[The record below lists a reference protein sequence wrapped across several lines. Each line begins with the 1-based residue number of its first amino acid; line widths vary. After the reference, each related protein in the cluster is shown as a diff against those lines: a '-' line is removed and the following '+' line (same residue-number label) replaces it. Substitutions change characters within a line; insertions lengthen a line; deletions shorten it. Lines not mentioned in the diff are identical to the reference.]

1 MGKAAIWLFIFFL
14 FSFICWFSHS
24 AVSKDWIQVF
34 VIPWPIVH
42 QAPLSME
49 FSRQVYWSG
58 LPCPPPG
65 KLPNPPVL
73 QVGALLSEPSGKP
86 KVKRTQ
92 KKSHRHCMVICC
104 WSDPLQLSESWQSHY
119 IWEVCLAN
127 RWDGLKLATPAAS
140 IGKQNGPNS
149 FLQQCPT
156 ACHTT
161 NASKAEQIEMQSFAS
176 SSIIT

>member
-1 MGKAAIWLFIFFL
+1 MLGPVWLF
-14 FSFICWFSHS
+14 
-24 AVSKDWIQVF
+24 VT
-34 VIPWPIVH
+34 PWPVVQ
-42 QAPLSME
+42 QAPLSMW
-49 FSRQVYWSG
+49 FSRQEYWSG

-65 KLPNPPVL
+65 KLPNSGIKPSLLCYRWVL
-73 QVGALLSEPSGKP
+73 YSLSHQGSP
-86 KVKRTQ
+86 KSNLHP
-92 KKSHRHCMVICC
+92 KKSHSPCIVICC

-119 IWEVCLAN
+119 IWEVCSAN
-127 RWDGLKLATPAAS
+127 QWDGLKLAMPAAS

-149 FLQQCPT
+149 FPQQCPT

>member
-1 MGKAAIWLFIFFL
+1 MAY
-14 FSFICWFSHS
+14 S
-24 AVSKDWIQVF
+24 
-34 VIPWPIVH
+34 
-42 QAPLSME
+42 
-49 FSRQVYWSG
+49 
-58 LPCPPPG
+58 PPG
-65 KLPNPPVL
+65 SSVHGIL
-73 QVGALLSEPSGKP
+73 QARILEWIAMPSSRETSQPTCVTGGCFTVWAIREAQSQTHP
-86 KVKRTQ
+86 